1 MVLDIDFYFII
12 WNISNREDRNEG
24 AFCAMNYFRQ
34 PALIF
39 IKTKKCLQL

>member
-1 MVLDIDFYFII
+1 MVLDVDLYFII

-24 AFCAMNYFRQ
+24 AFCPINCFRQ

-39 IKTKKCLQL
+39 IKTGKCLRL